1 MRNFIRPATKRRRKM
16 VLYKKVFPL
25 ATGISFF
32 QYITALRKAYFPN
45 FVLTIDKLP
54 PTENYRGQIFF
65 TAPLWRWGLAN
76 AFLEGVLL
84 KECRIQ
90 YSEGESHFTIQASA
104 KTVNLFLASFYVIGA
119 ILLFI
124 FALFMITTKNTWSFN
139 NIFTLAIIT
148 ILFSSPSILIYFRD
162 KEFWDKVGS
171 LGREIEGKQNII

>member
-1 MRNFIRPATKRRRKM
+1 M

-25 ATGISFF
+25 STGISFF

-84 KECRIQ
+84 KEFIIQ
-90 YSEGESHFTIQASA
+90 YSTDEAHFTIQASA
-104 KTVNLFLASFYVIGA
+104 KVVNLFFFAFYILSA
-119 ILLFI
+119 ILLFVFAI
-124 FALFMITTKNTWSFN
+124 FMMATNRGMSLN
-139 NIFTLAIIT
+139 NIFGFAIIM
-148 ILFSSPSILIYFRD
+148 LLMLAPLVSIYLRD
-162 KEFWDKVGS
+162 KKLLDKVGS
-171 LGREIEGKQNII
+171 LGREIEGKQNIT